1 MNCVDFEVVGQHQE
15 SKGGKKMTEKEKAN
29 SESMPDAERRRLL
42 KKLAVAGIAV
52 PTAILLVDG
61 SKNVSFGY

>member
-1 MNCVDFEVVGQHQE
+1 
-15 SKGGKKMTEKEKAN
+15 MTEKEKAN